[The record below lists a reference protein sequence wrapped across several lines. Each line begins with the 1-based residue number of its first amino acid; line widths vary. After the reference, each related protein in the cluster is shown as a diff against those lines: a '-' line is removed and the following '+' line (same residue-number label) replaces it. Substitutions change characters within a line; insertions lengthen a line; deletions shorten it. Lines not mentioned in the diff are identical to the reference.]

1 MEFPSSAQNPDSGP
15 QGPADNLHRLSC
27 GAKGECIEGRFLWQ
41 RAPLAGMATRLI
53 KEVRGVNGVVYD
65 VTAKPP
71 RTIASH
77 VIARR
82 PL

>member
-1 MEFPSSAQNPDSGP
+1 
-15 QGPADNLHRLSC
+15 
-27 GAKGECIEGRFLWQ
+27 
-41 RAPLAGMATRLI
+41 MATRLI